1 MKKAILPDT
10 YVAAD
15 RQARY
20 KWPAIRPVQSVQW
33 IGRWVATNHASPRP
47 FNVTLSG
54 ANRVSLRGLQFSVG
68 RSIRSITIK
77 STNPLADS
85 SFRPNCC

>member
-15 RQARY
+15 RQAHY
-20 KWPAIRPVQSVQW
+20 KWPAIRQVQSVQW

-47 FNVTLSG
+47 LDVTLSG
-54 ANRVSLRGLQFSVG
+54 AKRVSLRGLQFSDG
-68 RSIRSITIK
+68 RSIRSITIT